1 MFSGRHDFRY
11 QGYSHDQNNISVLM
25 PFPWGKLKINKYVCN
40 GRSGGDK
47 IYKDTK
53 QREKQRGMERGT
65 IQKCASAKVT

>member
-1 MFSGRHDFRY
+1 
-11 QGYSHDQNNISVLM
+11 M

>member
-1 MFSGRHDFRY
+1 
-11 QGYSHDQNNISVLM
+11 M

-53 QREKQRGMERGT
+53 QREKPERDGKRYHSEVCLGEGHLNKDLNSSEGVT
-65 IQKCASAKVT
+65 HASFSAI